1 MKQLLFATMWGLIEE
16 AAGPYPLSKLPALV
30 HKLKSLGYSG
40 IEMPIAMA
48 MKFGTAPFLALLRDA
63 GMLYIAQV
71 FSSGAPPTPGN
82 LGIPSTSGISHPAD
96 SSASTR
102 DVARHKAVWE
112 GQVRE
117 CALLKEVLYAVNS
130 HTGKDYFSD
139 AEADDLLSYCLQV
152 EAELGIVVNH
162 ETHRARI
169 LYSPWQVP
177 RILAA
182 HPGLCFTAD
191 LSHFS
196 CVTETGADDPE
207 VCAVVAALTP
217 RTRHV
222 HARVGFQEGPQVPDP
237 RGPIWAPYMEGYKV
251 WWKAIYAARLA
262 AGDATL
268 STTPE
273 FGPFMY
279 AWVRAH
285 APGPVPGR
293 ADTLNNVWAIKCV
306 ELRHVSCVLFVIPPS
321 QHYTSLPAAT
331 GWGCKPRPCL
341 SRLRARA
348 RGVSCFPTR
357 RKERGSCKGIS
368 S

>member
-1 MKQLLFATMWGLIEE
+1 MR
-16 AAGPYPLSKLPALV
+16 
-30 HKLKSLGYSG
+30 KLKSLGYNG
-40 IEMPIAMA
+40 IEIPIAFV
-48 MKFGTAPFLALLRDA
+48 MKFGSAAFAELLKSE
-63 GMLYIAQV
+63 GLVFIAQV

-82 LGIPSTSGISHPAD
+82 LGIPSAFGIAHPKD
-96 SSASTR
+96 SSSTR
-102 DVARHKAVWE
+102 DVATHKAVWE

-117 CALLKEVLYAVNS
+117 CAQLREVLHSVNS
-130 HTGKDYFSD
+130 HTGKDYFS
-139 AEADDLLSYCLQV
+139 AEEADDLLSFCTAL
-152 EAELGIVVNH
+152 EAELELEINH

-169 LYSPWQVP
+169 LYTPWAAP
-177 RILAA
+177 RVLAA
-182 HPGLCFTAD
+182 HPALCFTAD

-196 CVTETGADDPE
+196 VVTETGADDPE

-251 WWKAIYAARLA
+251 WWKGIYQARLA
-262 AGDATL
+262 AGVEVM

-306 ELRHVSCVLFVIPPS
+306 VCAPS
-321 QHYTSLPAAT
+321 ISPHYTHTHAHTPLLHPTHPRAALAAT
-331 GWGCKPRPCL
+331 GWGCRPRRCS
-341 SRLRARA
+341 SRWRARA
-348 RGVSCFPTR
+348 RAPSWWRTR
-357 RKERGSCKGIS
+357 RRATGCCRLSCAQL
-368 S
+368 